1 MKRIRASI
9 IALAMIVAALAV
21 AACGSSSSS
30 SASSSTSSSAAA
42 SSSATSSA
50 AATGSASS
58 SSSSGAATGSPIKIG
73 VAIDFSALMA
83 PTDDPALYGAEI
95 EANKINA
102 AGGVNGHPIKFMVEN
117 TQLKP
122 AQTRSDALNLVSKG
136 ANILW
141 VTCDVDFAT
150 PSIEVGLQAK
160 LLTVSP
166 CIGTDQMGPKRFGT
180 EGQLAFSFGNVAQ
193 DEGAADAQIAI
204 KQGWKTADVLTDK
217 QIVYNQDV
225 CQAFISKFKALGG
238 KVDMTASWTQGDH
251 TIGNIANQ
259 VDGTHPAVIQVCTT
273 GAPDIS
279 TFLSDIRSAGN
290 MTPML
295 APWSLDGTWWM
306 PKNPKVATNVW
317 TDSYASIYGD
327 DPNPQVRA
335 MIAKLTAEGHA
346 PTTGGFV
353 SGAAAIDGI
362 VAAIKQAGGSLNGAK
377 LAAAMQ
383 SFHNLPTLSGNVSF
397 SPTQHTVFGRDY
409 RVLEVVN
416 GKGHFKYLINS
427 SGGS

>member
-1 MKRIRASI
+1 MKRIRALSV
-9 IALAMIVAALAV
+9 AVTVIVAALAV
-21 AACGSSSSS
+21 WGSSSS
-30 SASSSTSSSAAA
+30 AH
-42 SSSATSSA
+42 
-50 AATGSASS
+50 
-58 SSSSGAATGSPIKIG
+58 SGAATGKPIEIG

-95 EANKINA
+95 EAAKINA
-102 AGGVNGHPIKFMVEN
+102 AGGVGGRPIKFMVEN

-122 AQTRSDALNLVSKG
+122 VQTRSDALNLVSKG
-136 ANILW
+136 ANVLW
-141 VTCDVDFAT
+141 VTCDVDFST
-150 PSIEVGLQAK
+150 PSIEVGLAAH

-166 CIGTDQMGPKRFGT
+166 CIGTDQMGPKRFGSQ
-180 EGQLAFSFGNVAQ
+180 GQLAYSFGNVAQ
-193 DEGAADAQIAI
+193 DEGAADAQIAK
-204 KQGWKTADVLTDK
+204 KQGWKTADVVIDK

-225 CQAFISKFKALGG
+225 CQAFISKFQALGG
-238 KVDMTASWTQGDH
+238 KVLTTQTWTQGDH
-251 TIGNIANQ
+251 TIGNVANR
-259 VDGTHPAVIQVCTT
+259 VDATHPAVIQVCTT

-306 PKNPKVATNVW
+306 PKSAKIDTNVW

-327 DPNPQVRA
+327 DPNAQVRA
-335 MIAKLTAEGHA
+335 MIAKLKAEGHA

-353 SGAAAIDGI
+353 TGAAAIDGI
-362 VAAIKQAGGSLNGAK
+362 VAAIKNDGGSLAGAK

-383 SFHNLPTLSGNVSF
+383 KFHDLPTLSGNVSF
-397 SPTQHTVFGRDY
+397 SATQHTVFGRDY

-416 GKGHFKYLINS
+416 GQGHFKYLINA